1 MRAIVIERNGGP
13 EVLEPRDRPAPEPGP
28 GELLVALEAA
38 GVNFRDVYERR
49 GGYGTPPPLVAG
61 AEGAGTVVATGP
73 GVSELGPG
81 ERVAWTSATGS
92 YAEQVIVKAERAVP
106 VPAATSSELAAAVLL
121 QGMTAHYLATSTYP
135 IRRGDTVLVHAAAG
149 GVGLLLTQ
157 IAKLRGGR
165 VIATASTEE
174 KRALAREHGA
184 DEAIAYAGFAE
195 AARGLTGD
203 EGVHA
208 VYDGVGRDT
217 FEAGLDALRPR
228 GTMALYGYASGEPEP
243 LVLDRLGGGRSLF
256 VTRPTLPAYTA
267 TRDDLLARAEQVLEW
282 VGTGRLRVLIGGRY
296 PLDEARRAH
305 EDLESRATRGKLV
318 LIPEAQ
324 APA

>member
-13 EVLEPRDRPAPEPGP
+13 EVLEPRDRPEPEPGP

-61 AEGAGTVVATGP
+61 AEGAGTVEATGP
-73 GVSELGPG
+73 DVTELGPG

-92 YAEQVIVKAERAVP
+92 YAERVIVKADRAVP

-157 IAKLRGGR
+157 IAKLRGAR
-165 VIATASTEE
+165 VIATASTDE

-184 DEAIAYAGFAE
+184 DEAIGYAGFAE
-195 AARGLTGD
+195 EVQRLTGGA
-203 EGVHA
+203 GVHA

-217 FEAGLDALRPR
+217 FDAGLDALRPR
-228 GTMALYGYASGEPEP
+228 GTMALYGYASGEHEP
-243 LVLDRLGGGRSLF
+243 LMLDRLGGGRSLF

-267 TRDDLLARAEQVLEW
+267 GRDDLLARAEQVLEW
-282 VGTGRLRVLIGGRY
+282 VGTGKLRVLIGGRY

-305 EDLESRATRGKLV
+305 EDLESRKTRGKLL
-318 LIPEAQ
+318 LIPPAA